1 MKTRIT
7 FALLAVYLIWGST
20 YLGIRFAVETIPPF
34 MMAGTRFVI
43 PGLLLLV
50 WRRLAGDPPPTRRQW
65 RSAAIIGLLL
75 LVGGNGLVSWAEQR
89 VASGI
94 TSLLVGSAPFWMV
107 LVDAFFAS
115 KKRPSWQAI
124 LGLIGGFGG
133 IALLV
138 DPLSLFQG
146 QGRYD
151 VTGIGALFL
160 AAFLWSVGSVYGR
173 SADMPKSSLLGTGM
187 EMLAG
192 SAGLFGVSLLRGE
205 WRGFDPATISLRSG
219 LATLYLTLFGSLI
232 AFVAYSWLLRNAPV
246 ALTATYAYVNPLIAV
261 LLGNWLGREPL
272 DARIA
277 VAAAVIVGA
286 VILINLGA
294 RPGPAK
300 QEVTRAAD
308 SSPPQ
313 RRENGL
319 KSVSRS

>member
-1 MKTRIT
+1 MKIRIAL
-7 FALLAVYLIWGST
+7 ALLAVYLIWGST

-43 PGLLLLV
+43 PGLLLLI
-50 WRRLAGDPPPTRRQW
+50 WRRLAGDPPPTGRQW
-65 RSAAIIGLLL
+65 RSAIIIGLLL

-107 LVDAFFAS
+107 LVDAIFAS
-115 KKRPSWQAI
+115 KRRPSWQAV
-124 LGLIGGFGG
+124 LGLVAGFGG

-138 DPLSLFQG
+138 EPVSLLQG

-151 VTGIGALFL
+151 LAGIGTLLL
-160 AAFLWSVGSVYGR
+160 ASFLWSVGSVYGR
-173 SADMPKSSLLGTGM
+173 NADMPKSSLLGTGM

-205 WRGFDPATISLRSG
+205 WTNFDPTTISLRSG

-277 VAAAVIVGA
+277 IAAAVIIGA

-294 RPGPAK
+294 RPARLRQEAASPA
-300 QEVTRAAD
+300 D
-308 SSPPQ
+308 
-313 RRENGL
+313 
-319 KSVSRS
+319 